1 MDVKRKF
8 LRVLTE
14 IFGCCVKAERSNLSA
29 TTTLLLVKI
38 FSLGYF
44 SLLADIKTIDWA
56 VVAHDPR
63 PDFTLSPF
71 TVWDTEFF

>member
-38 FSLGYF
+38 FPLCHLA
-44 SLLADIKTIDWA
+44 LLADIK
-56 VVAHDPR
+56 
-63 PDFTLSPF
+63 
-71 TVWDTEFF
+71 